1 VRKTGKPIL
10 FVDVDGVISLFGFAA
25 DARPEGSFH
34 TVDGIPHLLSARA
47 GEYLRA
53 LAPHF
58 ELVWCTGWEDKANE
72 YLPHLLELPGP
83 LPFLTF
89 DPPMGSRS
97 AHWKLVAVTEFAGDR
112 PLAWVDDAFNDECH
126 TWAADREAPTL
137 LLRTDPPV
145 GLTDEIVEALSEW
158 AAGLDGTSRPDLRRG
173 L

>member
-1 VRKTGKPIL
+1 MQETGKPIL
-10 FVDVDGVISLFGFAA
+10 FVDVDGVISLFGFAPE
-25 DARPEGSFH
+25 ARPAGSFH

-72 YLPHLLELPGP
+72 YLPHLLQLPGP

-97 AHWKLVAVTEFAGDR
+97 AHWKLQAATEFAAER
-112 PLAWVDDAFNDECH
+112 PVAWVDDAFNDACH
-126 TWAADREAPTL
+126 EWAAARDAPTL
-137 LLRTDPPV
+137 LLKTDPPV
-145 GLTDEIVEALSEW
+145 GLTDEIIEELVHWASRVNRS
-158 AAGLDGTSRPDLRRG
+158 AAGR
-173 L
+173 